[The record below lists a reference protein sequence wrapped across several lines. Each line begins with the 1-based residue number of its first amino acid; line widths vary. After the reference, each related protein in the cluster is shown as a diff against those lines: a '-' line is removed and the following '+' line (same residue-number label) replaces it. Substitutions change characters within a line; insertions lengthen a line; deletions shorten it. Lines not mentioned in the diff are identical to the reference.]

1 MWLISK
7 TKRGDAAMARF
18 LVEGVVRIKGES
30 EDRPYYD
37 ATIRREREN
46 EDTNLDAIV
55 DEAFNKALVAFAAGG
70 SLVEPVRKEEW
81 QAKKCLSRFVFN

>member
-1 MWLISK
+1 M
-7 TKRGDAAMARF
+7 AMARF
-18 LVEGVVRIKGES
+18 LVEGVVRVRGES

-46 EDTNLDAIV
+46 EDTDLGAIV
-55 DEAFNKALVAFAAGG
+55 DEAFNRVLAVFASGG